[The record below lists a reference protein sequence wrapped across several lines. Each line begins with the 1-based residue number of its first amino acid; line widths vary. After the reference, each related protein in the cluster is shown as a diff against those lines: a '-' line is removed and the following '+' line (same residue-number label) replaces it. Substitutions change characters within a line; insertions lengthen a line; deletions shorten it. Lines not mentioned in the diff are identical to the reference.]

1 MITPSF
7 YPEMGGVQRHV
18 LEVGKLL
25 VKQGH
30 QLEVIASS
38 QGVSINPREKVFGIQ
53 INRFSYPKIKLL
65 GLLVVWWKML
75 SFWKLAAAADVIHV
89 HDVMLWSFPL
99 RILFPRKN
107 WVLTMHGWEG
117 VYPLPKKNIFLK
129 KLAGRMANKV
139 VGVGEYISQHYGV
152 ACDQVIYGGV
162 DADLF
167 KRKTAI
173 KKICSN
179 LKIVFVGRLSD
190 DTGVKLILDSLAQAE
205 SEKFTLY
212 FAGDGPLRNECE
224 ETGQVLGWLTEEELA
239 ALMSQ
244 ADLVIV
250 GGYLSALES
259 LAVGC
264 ETVAIVN
271 NPIKKD
277 YWSNSPLDNWLHVI
291 SSPEQLLELLNNIT
305 KSNFQSK
312 IPDLST
318 IKQYFWG
325 KIANQYLQLYQ
336 EQLSRPGPVS

>member
-18 LEVGKLL
+18 LEVGKML

-38 QGVSINPREKVFGIQ
+38 QAVNINPREKILGIQ
-53 INRFSYPKIKLL
+53 INRFSYPEIKLL

-75 SFWKLAAAADVIHV
+75 SFWKLVAAADVIHV

-129 KLAGRMANKV
+129 KLAGKMANKV
-139 VGVGEYISQHYGV
+139 VCVGEYISQHYGV
-152 ACDQVIYGGV
+152 DCDRVIYGGV
-162 DADLF
+162 DANLF
-167 KRKTAI
+167 KRKTA
-173 KKICSN
+173 KKKKSAN

-190 DTGVKLILDSLAQAE
+190 DTGVKLILDSLVQAE
-205 SEKFTLY
+205 LEKYTFY
-212 FAGDGPLRNECE
+212 FAGDGPLKVECE
-224 ETGQVLGWLTEEELA
+224 QSGQVLGWLQEKELA
-239 ALMSQ
+239 ELLAQ
-244 ADLVIV
+244 ADLVVV

-259 LAVGC
+259 LVAGC
-264 ETVAIVN
+264 ETVAIAN
-271 NPIKKD
+271 NPIKQD
-277 YWSNSPLDNWLHVI
+277 YWLNSPLVDWMHVI
-291 SSPEQLLELLNNIT
+291 SSPEQLLELLNSIT

-312 IPDLST
+312 IPEAT
-318 IKQYFWG
+318 AIKQYSWN
-325 KIANQYLQLYQ
+325 KIANHYLQLYQ
-336 EQLSRPGPVS
+336 E